1 MTTKTDSTQHQNIAT
16 ALAAAQME
24 MGKALKSAD
33 NPHFRSKYADL
44 ASVMDACLPALN
56 KHGIAV
62 IQPLVETELG
72 RSVVTRFIHSSG
84 EVLECPVPLI
94 FGKQDMQGLGSAITY
109 ARRYGLMS
117 LAGIAPEDDD
127 GNAAAASLKGNSAA
141 AALRDA
147 WRDGVLDSLP
157 PGATAREKA
166 EAFAEAIAAEFAAKG
181 TSRSTKAL
189 EAAWDKHTKMIAKF
203 EAEYPDLHSKVV
215 DAYENRVIELA
226 PEAAE

>member
-127 GNAAAASLKGNSAA
+127 GNAAAASVKGNSAT

>member
-1 MTTKTDSTQHQNIAT
+1 MTTETDNTQHQNIAT

-24 MGKALKSAD
+24 MGKALKGAC
-33 NPHFRSKYADL
+33 NPHFGSKYADL

-56 KHGIAV
+56 QHGIAV

-72 RSVVTRFIHSSG
+72 RSVVTRFIHTSG

-127 GNAAAASLKGNSAA
+127 GNAAAASLKGNTAT

-189 EAAWDKHTKMIAKF
+189 ESAWDKHTKIIAKF

-215 DAYENRVIELA
+215 DAYETRVIELA